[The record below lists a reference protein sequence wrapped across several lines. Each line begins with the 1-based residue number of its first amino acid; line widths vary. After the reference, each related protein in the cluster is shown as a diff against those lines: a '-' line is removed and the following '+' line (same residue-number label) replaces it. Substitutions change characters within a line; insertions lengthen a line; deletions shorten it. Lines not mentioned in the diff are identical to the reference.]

1 MESNLKKILIV
12 DDEISILKLLRHYLS
27 EFYDVKVFSDGSEAF
42 LWMQEGSLPDLIVAD
57 IQMPTVDGLEFLKQ
71 LKMSEFYK
79 SIPVI
84 MLSSLDSSEDRI
96 NYLKHGARD
105 YLIKPFNPE
114 ELYIRIKKIFEN

>member
-1 MESNLKKILIV
+1 MGTNMKKILIV

-27 EFYDVKVFSDGSEAF
+27 EFYEVKAFSDGAEAF

-57 IQMPTVDGLEFLKQ
+57 IKMPTIDGLEFLKQ

-79 SIPVI
+79 AIPVI

-96 NYLKHGARD
+96 NYLKH
-105 YLIKPFNPE
+105 
-114 ELYIRIKKIFEN
+114 